1 MKTFAQCA
9 FAATFYALFAVAH
22 AAPPS
27 VNPEPMDLD
36 SETNAKIMKEKAKSR
51 NTSNVPAG
59 NGGGGGSSSSANCG
73 QVNINSANNT
83 DKKSVSGLADMFGK
97 QQTTIITG
105 PVINMANCK

>member
-1 MKTFAQCA
+1 MKTFAKCT
-9 FAATFYALFAVAH
+9 FALGFYALFAVAH
-22 AAPPS
+22 ASPPT

-36 SETNAKIMKEKAKSR
+36 AETNAKIMMEKSKSR
-51 NTSNVPAG
+51 NTSMVPAG
-59 NGGGGGSSSSANCG
+59 NGGSSAPGTSSNCG

-83 DKKSVSGLADMFGK
+83 DKKSISGLSDMFGK